1 MRPSAPPPSAV
12 AEREPCERKRLFTLR
27 RAALLDT
34 PLLDRRTATAAIA
47 SLWLDGSFKA
57 AQVKEERASLAS
69 WHAKRRAFRR
79 AGGLRRQIVGA
90 MAERIERDEGRRA
103 ASVREQAHRMRVW
116 QLEDSAAV
124 AIQQRWRERSYER
137 AQQSAYDTSLQFR
150 RTLLERERRSDADER
165 ARLVA
170 HARLRTRQRS
180 TRRMLSSTGTSSE
193 GGGGGAAT
201 ATSPHAP
208 SDEAAHHD
216 EALAERLAWTATLDV
231 KQVSER
237 VEADLE
243 PLLQQLQAWG
253 LAAEARAMEVDA
265 ADDDDERLVEAVF
278 DQA

>member
-1 MRPSAPPPSAV
+1 
-12 AEREPCERKRLFTLR
+12 
-27 RAALLDT
+27 
-34 PLLDRRTATAAIA
+34 
-47 SLWLDGSFKA
+47 
-57 AQVKEERASLAS
+57 
-69 WHAKRRAFRR
+69 
-79 AGGLRRQIVGA
+79 
-90 MAERIERDEGRRA
+90 
-103 ASVREQAHRMRVW
+103 
-116 QLEDSAAV
+116 
-124 AIQQRWRERSYER
+124 
-137 AQQSAYDTSLQFR
+137 
-150 RTLLERERRSDADER
+150 
-165 ARLVA
+165 
-170 HARLRTRQRS
+170 
-180 TRRMLSSTGTSSE
+180 MLSSTGTSSE